1 MCILSGRLNSTTN
14 GPVMSPNEIFPET
27 RSACIA
33 RILPKPPRAA
43 RTLPR
48 ISSTFCPQA
57 EACNS
62 TASGRTR
69 SAHTTRFSL
78 INFMVAA
85 DTHAEQCI
93 PRLTTSTDSSARCAD
108 LSSPDCGNPEGEE
121 HGDKGFIS
129 QRNYDCY
136 PPLAT
141 EADS

>member
-1 MCILSGRLNSTTN
+1 
-14 GPVMSPNEIFPET
+14 
-27 RSACIA
+27 
-33 RILPKPPRAA
+33 
-43 RTLPR
+43 
-48 ISSTFCPQA
+48 
-57 EACNS
+57 
-62 TASGRTR
+62 
-69 SAHTTRFSL
+69 
-78 INFMVAA
+78 MVAA

-141 EADS
+141 EAESIPRWLSGRHSDFAGAWL